1 MKSDCLVSNYSFIK
15 VVKDSDFFFFFVFD
29 INFSI
34 TAVMIETSR
43 ENNFMSETSA
53 KSTSFD
59 S

>member
-1 MKSDCLVSNYSFIK
+1 MK